1 MWHLVT
7 FDFMSLLIFSCGT
20 DTELLP
26 YVYLNTPPW
35 TLPSITGASFI
46 HVRSRRK
53 SLKGGWFRA
62 EMFFDP
68 WGIKK
73 EHSPDVHLCIFF

>member
-7 FDFMSLLIFSCGT
+7 FDFMSLLIFSCVT

-46 HVRSRRK
+46 HVRS
-53 SLKGGWFRA
+53 LKGGWFRA
-62 EMFFDP
+62 EMFLTP
-68 WGIKK
+68 GA
-73 EHSPDVHLCIFF
+73 